1 MRMGNQLSRN
11 VISSKSFCIVQILC
25 FNVARVEMKLISV
38 ACMYH
43 ICRMKWNGSWLII
56 AFVIICGE
64 RYTE

>member
-25 FNVARVEMKLISV
+25 FNVASVEMKLISV
-38 ACMYH
+38 GCMYH
-43 ICRMKWNGSWLII
+43 ICRMKWNGSWLTI